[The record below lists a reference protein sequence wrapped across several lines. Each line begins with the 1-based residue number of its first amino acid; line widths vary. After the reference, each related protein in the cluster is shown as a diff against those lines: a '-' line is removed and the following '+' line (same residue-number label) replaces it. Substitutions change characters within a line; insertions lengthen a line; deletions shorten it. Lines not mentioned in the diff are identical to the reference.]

1 MQRTSDLIE
10 TARSQWREIRPDLD
24 TASIDVIGR
33 VLRAAAV
40 LRRRLDAAFAD
51 EGLNRAEFDL
61 LCALRRTGVPV
72 TPGRLNELT
81 VSSGAATTKRVH
93 QLAERGLLERISDER
108 DRRSAR
114 VLLTEHGRDVI
125 DRAFTRN
132 IEAERQL
139 LSALSSHQRD
149 SIAGGLADL
158 LRALEGSADPASLAT
173 GTRDTPVTGEQ

>member
-1 MQRTSDLIE
+1 MKRTSDLIE
-10 TARSQWREIRPDLD
+10 TARSQWREVRPDLD
-24 TASIDVIGR
+24 TTSIDVVGR
-33 VLRAAAV
+33 VLRTAAV
-40 LRRRLDAAFAD
+40 LRRRLDATFAD

-61 LCALRRTGVPV
+61 LCALRRTGAPV

-93 QLAERGLLERISDER
+93 QLAERGLLERTSDER

-114 VLLTEHGRDVI
+114 VVLTDHGSEVI

-132 IEAERQL
+132 LEVERQL
-139 LSALSSHQRD
+139 LATLDSDQCE

-158 LRALEGSADPASLAT
+158 LRALEGPADPASLAP
-173 GTRDTPVTGEQ
+173 GIRDSSTTDRR